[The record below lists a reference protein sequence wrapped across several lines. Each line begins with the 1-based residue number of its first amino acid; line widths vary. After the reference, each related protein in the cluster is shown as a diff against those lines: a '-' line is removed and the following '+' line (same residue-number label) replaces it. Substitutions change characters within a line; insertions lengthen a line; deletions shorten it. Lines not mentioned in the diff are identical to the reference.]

1 MSYDIRFGVK
11 VEGAADVYAII
22 GQPKYDSPSYNI
34 REIFVRCMDWDYEQ
48 GKWYRLDFVIPKVE
62 GGIQELIANKHFYK
76 QFEPDNGCG
85 SVESAKNC
93 LWSIYKW
100 FYPDNEWDREWDEDI
115 PMNCIYMKW

>member
-22 GQPKYDSPSYNI
+22 GRPKYDSPSYNI
-34 REIFVRCMDWDYEQ
+34 REIFVRCMNWDYEQ
-48 GKWYRLDFVIPKVE
+48 GRWYRIDEVLAKIED
-62 GGIQELIANKHFYK
+62 GIKELISNPHLYRPY
-76 QFEPDNGCG
+76 EPENGCG

-93 LWSIYKW
+93 LGSIYKW
-100 FYPDNEWDREWDEDI
+100 FYPDNEWDREYDEDI